1 MVKIVLFVFLL
12 FFSSCTSRQ
21 IRAIDRFIG
30 GIKVTKSFPIDL
42 NSREKHAY
50 RVHGVERPSILG
62 RGRGGATFF
71 TIALCVDRKDENHWP
86 ASSPLKIVAKT
97 KIEVAEY
104 ADSTFNESLDE
115 TTICWKAEDS
125 DGWKLY
131 EQLLPADVDLEQPLT
146 IEFHIIDGDSL
157 TLKDLVNPRLVIITG
172 T

>member
-1 MVKIVLFVFLL
+1 MVKVVLFVFLL

-71 TIALCVDRKDENHWP
+71 TIALCVDRKDEIGRERRLRIARYQSGMMLAEWSIAMFQMSVP
-86 ASSPLKIVAKT
+86 RICKSLRMTSSGVVAGIALPNPTLMTRLKYCGRFT
-97 KIEVAEY
+97 H
-104 ADSTFNESLDE
+104 
-115 TTICWKAEDS
+115 S
-125 DGWKLY
+125 D
-131 EQLLPADVDLEQPLT
+131 A
-146 IEFHIIDGDSL
+146 
-157 TLKDLVNPRLVIITG
+157 
-172 T
+172 